1 MKRKE
6 LIESLLDESKG
17 TVSWDGRGLKF
28 ADGSFSSFPN
38 KRDKCIVITNGK
50 DDVNVSKD
58 WKGIYLQSNK
68 WDERFKDAN
77 ELVSFLN
84 KKGYVHFSGID
95 DL

>member
-1 MKRKE
+1 
-6 LIESLLDESKG
+6 
-17 TVSWDGRGLKF
+17 
-28 ADGSFSSFPN
+28 
-38 KRDKCIVITNGK
+38 
-50 DDVNVSKD
+50 VNVSKD